1 MGMGVSPQS
10 LDSSTA
16 RGTSAVTTLIIG
28 LIIIGLISIIATA
41 LIVFMT
47 TNVFSGDS
55 SETTNIGLPTAQ
67 FIGMDINGTPGKVN
81 YLILR
86 VANPSSREDLTVSGQ
101 DLTIVYQD
109 ESGNIEEVS
118 YPAMDTGVGLIA
130 DARDV
135 ESIDAC
141 SELANQPNNT
151 AIWCF
156 VNDGFSPS
164 ISPGMSGDIYVFLGG
179 LSIPLRENI
188 EFSIDVITSNPEIVI
203 TAKGITP
210 RVFQLPATADTPT
223 PAPAPTPTLQLV
235 VTPLEIP
242 ISPTAAPPLQ
252 PPPALPAILPP
263 APPAVLPPAPAPTP
277 TATAPLPTP
286 TAKPV
291 VLLPLPP
298 RDTMKRPHV
307 LVGVAKING
316 ASAPTGTKV
325 TAWVD
330 GYDAPLGT
338 TDVKLGGSFTVL
350 VEQYGSVL
358 IQGQTSLILK
368 IGDKTTPQTVK
379 WVEGGADVINL
390 EIS

>member
-1 MGMGVSPQS
+1 MEMGVSPQS

-16 RGTSAVTTLIIG
+16 RGTSAVTILIF
-28 LIIIGLISIIATA
+28 GLISIIAIA
-41 LIVFMT
+41 LIAFVT
-47 TNVFSGDS
+47 INVFSGDS
-55 SETTNIGLPTAQ
+55 SEETTNIGLPTAQ

-86 VANPSSREDLTVSGQ
+86 VANPSSREDFTVSGQ

-109 ESGNIEEVS
+109 ESGNVEEVS

-141 SELANQPNNT
+141 SELANQPNNI

-156 VNDGFSPS
+156 VNDGSSPS

-188 EFSIDVITSNPEIVI
+188 EFSIELITSNPEIII
-203 TAKGITP
+203 TTKGTTP

-223 PAPAPTPTLQLV
+223 PTPDPTATVQLV
-235 VTPLEIP
+235 VTPLGIP
-242 ISPTAAPPLQ
+242 ISPTAAPLQ
-252 PPPALPAILPP
+252 LPRAQPAILPTP
-263 APPAVLPPAPAPTP
+263 TAPAPTP
-277 TATAPLPTP
+277 TPTAKAPTATATAPQPTP
-286 TAKPV
+286 TAQPV
-291 VLLPLPP
+291 VLLPLPS
-298 RDTMKRPHV
+298 RDTMKRPHA

-330 GYDAPLGT
+330 GYDAPLAT
-338 TDVKLGGSFTVL
+338 ADVILGGSFTLL
-350 VEQYGSVL
+350 VEQHGSVL

-368 IGDKTTPQTVK
+368 IGDKPTSQTIR

-390 EIS
+390 EIN